1 MHEVMSRRQRL
12 PDPSGEG
19 WLVRSS
25 VTNSSGV
32 PGLLTVLVPVGP
44 VWPEPAVWFSGFPQ
58 HYLLLSSLGPH
69 LPRLP
74 FTQAPVQAVSPCAPP
89 SVNSPPR
96 FRPGS
101 QYPPCLSPGS
111 FPDLF
116 VLVTQPRALP
126 TVLGWAILPFSSPAS
141 SPPLVSRSSLPPYS
155 PSHLTLT
162 SCHVLFLSAHLGVLT
177 TVPYGAGSPKPFA
190 AYCALSASTSP
201 QATINKGKVCVES
214 EGFLMP
220 LAHMCICTSLWHLH
234 TYVHLYFFM
243 ALAHMCIY
251 TPYDT
256 CTICA
261 FIFLYGT
268 YTCMCIYTSLWYL
281 HTYVQLYFLWHLFT
295 YVHLC
300 FFMAPAH
307 TCALI
312 LPMAPVHVCAFILL
326 YGTCTHM

>member
-44 VWPEPAVWFSGFPQ
+44 VWPEPAVWFSGFSQ

-141 SPPLVSRSSLPPYS
+141 SPPLPPPPPPPPGLLCPPTLPPTS
-155 PSHLTLT
+155 PSHPVMCSFSPPTWVSSQQSPMVQALPSPSQPTVRCLPPLLLRPPLTK
-162 SCHVLFLSAHLGVLT
+162 VKSA
-177 TVPYGAGSPKPFA
+177 
-190 AYCALSASTSP
+190 
-201 QATINKGKVCVES
+201 
-214 EGFLMP
+214 
-220 LAHMCICTSLWHLH
+220 
-234 TYVHLYFFM
+234 
-243 ALAHMCIY
+243 
-251 TPYDT
+251 
-256 CTICA
+256 
-261 FIFLYGT
+261 
-268 YTCMCIYTSLWYL
+268 
-281 HTYVQLYFLWHLFT
+281 
-295 YVHLC
+295 
-300 FFMAPAH
+300 
-307 TCALI
+307 
-312 LPMAPVHVCAFILL
+312 
-326 YGTCTHM
+326 